1 MRARQKLPIPDATPH
16 VLTPRVAASWVTTAH
31 PRGHVGYMIPTRSG
45 PCVSCIDAA
54 SRPQAQVMAPQG
66 HRLAPSKETTLTSP
80 LDGNC

>member
-54 SRPQAQVMAPQG
+54 SRLRPAFPPPYAPQC
-66 HRLAPSKETTLTSP
+66 ATLST
-80 LDGNC
+80 